1 MTSSSSCS
9 SGTAFDTAAQ
19 RHIAEIFRTIP
30 PEEFLAELRGYA
42 PRGRDERAIHA
53 LYSGW
58 ALNDAGEYLRARQ
71 QLLVALRLSRPGTR
85 DRVLL
90 HGLLGDSY
98 LRVGQLE
105 RAEHCAHRGL
115 ASDQC
120 ADDDGFLHAG
130 HQMMLA
136 RIHELRGLVSTSLQ
150 IGNACLT
157 RLQPDNPMWVPI
169 HCLLVFCHL
178 RLGRLAEAETLVTQA
193 RLPEER
199 PVPARRQSWAL
210 DEAECWLALAQGDHE
225 RALRVIGRAR
235 SSNFIGSGARVQ
247 VLFEALEALVLVA
260 RREWRGAERLA
271 GRALARCTA
280 NSRNSDMGVIAGRAL
295 ALALMGQE
303 RWHEALEAARFAA
316 RVGLVLDRFEGVA
329 ALRHVAEC
337 HHALGEHD
345 AARRAY
351 REALG
356 VHAGA
361 QFVGERRALEASIA
375 RAGFGELLARDGGSH
390 AAPASGRVLHRT
402 PLSSGRVFHTSDTR
416 LLEAV
421 RSAAL
426 TELPVLIE
434 GETGTGKNLV
444 ARVIHE
450 LGPRALRPFVTVDC
464 STLPAAHA
472 DAVLFGAVAGA
483 TPGVTADREG
493 LLAQSDGGSL
503 VLDGLPSLPTE
514 LQSRLLSVV
523 EEGEYRRLGEDRP
536 RRVRIRFIATSA
548 SDVNDFVADRRV
560 LPDLFFR
567 LCGHR
572 LSLRPLRTRPAEI
585 PLIADAFARRSGLA
599 GITPAAMAR
608 LRSQYWPGNERQ
620 LEMTMRLLAA
630 SLPTDS
636 WLDLEQLEEHLAH
649 NGPAESPA
657 VPNGT
662 LRENRAAG
670 ERAALLEAL
679 TQHDGIV
686 ARAARALGLSRQGF
700 YKAMQRTGLAPAG
713 RGRRSTRTG
722 D

>member
-1 MTSSSSCS
+1 MIRSTLGSK
-9 SGTAFDTAAQ
+9 AFDIAAQ
-19 RHIAEIFRTIP
+19 RHVAEIFRTISP
-30 PEEFLAELRGYA
+30 DEFLAELRGYV
-42 PRGRDERAIHA
+42 PCGRDETAIHA
-53 LYSGW
+53 LYAGW
-58 ALNDAGEYLRARQ
+58 ALNDAGEYLRARR

-85 DRVLL
+85 DRILV

-115 ASDQC
+115 GSDLRS
-120 ADDDGFLHAG
+120 DEGGYLEAG

-150 IGNACLT
+150 IGNACLA
-157 RLQPDNPMWVPI
+157 RMQPDNPMWVPI
-169 HCLLVFCHL
+169 HCLLVFGHL
-178 RLGRLAEAETLVTQA
+178 RLGRLAEAEALVASA
-193 RLPEER
+193 RPAEDD
-199 PVPARRQSWAL
+199 PSPARRQSWAL
-210 DEAECWLALAQGDHE
+210 DEAECWLALALGDHE
-225 RALRVIGRAR
+225 RALRAIGRAR
-235 SSNFIGSGARVQ
+235 SSNFVGSGARVQ

-260 RREWRGAERLA
+260 RREWRSAERIA
-271 GRALARCTA
+271 RHALERCTA

-303 RWHEALEAARFAA
+303 RWHEALESARFSA

-329 ALRHVAEC
+329 ALRYVAEC
-337 HHALGEHD
+337 HVALGERD
-345 AARRAY
+345 AARRAF

-361 QFVGERRALEASIA
+361 QFVGERRTLEASIE
-375 RAGFGELLARDGGSH
+375 RAGLAELLAREGGSR
-390 AAPASGRVLHRT
+390 AAPAGGRVLHRT
-402 PLSSGRVFHTSDTR
+402 PLSSGRTFHTSDTR

-426 TELPVLIE
+426 TDLPVLVE

-464 STLPAAHA
+464 STLPASHA
-472 DAVLFGAVAGA
+472 DAVLFGAVAGT

-493 LLAQSDGGSL
+493 LLAQSDGGTL
-503 VLDGLPSLPTE
+503 VLDGLPALATE
-514 LQSRLLSVV
+514 LQARLLSVV
-523 EEGEYRRLGEDRP
+523 EEGEYRRLGEDRA
-536 RRVRIRFIATSA
+536 RRVRIRFVATSVG
-548 SDVNDFVADRRV
+548 DVNEFVADRRV

-572 LSLRPLRTRPAEI
+572 ISLRPLRTRPAEI
-585 PLIADAFARRSGLA
+585 PLLADAFARRFGLA
-599 GITPAAMAR
+599 GITPAAVAR

-620 LEMTMRLLAA
+620 LEMTLRLLAT

-636 WLDLEQLEEHLAH
+636 WLDLERLEEQLARG
-649 NGPAESPA
+649 GPAEAPA

-670 ERAALLEAL
+670 ERAALLDAL
-679 TQHDGIV
+679 TQNDGIV
-686 ARAARALGLSRQGF
+686 TRAARSLGLSRQGF

-713 RGRRSTRTG
+713 RGRRPART
-722 D
+722 DE